1 MSIGIGETLREARE
15 AQGRTQQDAAQ
26 SLRIR
31 SDYVQALEDEDF
43 GVFGAD
49 TYARGHL
56 RNYANLLG
64 LDAQALLDTYDR
76 YVRTD
81 DQTAH
86 QIADAPLSLTPRE
99 PLPQWVIVLGALV
112 AVVGAIAVIGLLG
125 DRAPEAADTSI
136 ADEAS
141 PSPTPSA
148 TASEPTSEP
157 TTEPTT
163 SSPTPTFEG
172 VDLLLVVEA
181 DCWMSISV
189 DGQEHPRSNTVIAGG
204 ETLEL
209 QADDQ
214 VQITYGNAGGVIVEL
229 NGESYGRP
237 GGNGAVVEVVYGPD
251 GPVDDAG
258 QA

>member
-15 AQGRTQQDAAQ
+15 AQGRTPQDAAQ

-31 SDYVQALEDEDF
+31 SDYVQALENEEFD
-43 GVFGAD
+43 VFGAD

-86 QIADAPLSLTPRE
+86 HIADAPLSLTPRE
-99 PLPQWVIVLGALV
+99 PLPQWIIVLGALV
-112 AVVGAIAVIGLLG
+112 AVIGAIAVIGLLG

-141 PSPTPSA
+141 PTPTPSV
-148 TASEPTSEP
+148 TPSEPTSQ
-157 TTEPTT
+157 PTT
-163 SSPTPTFEG
+163 SAPSPTPTFEG
-172 VDLLLVVEA
+172 VQVLLVVEA

-189 DGQEHPRSNTVIAGG
+189 DGQEHPRSNTVIPGG
-204 ETLEL
+204 ETLEVHG
-209 QADDQ
+209 DEQ
-214 VQITYGNAGGVIVEL
+214 VQITYGNAGGVIVEV

-237 GGNGAVVEVVYGPD
+237 GGNGAVVEVTYGPD
-251 GPVDDAG
+251 GPVEA
-258 QA
+258 

>member
-15 AQGRTQQDAAQ
+15 AQGRTPQDAAQ

-31 SDYVQALEDEDF
+31 SDYVTALENEEFD
-43 GVFGAD
+43 VFGAD

-81 DQTAH
+81 DRTAH
-86 QIADAPLSLTPRE
+86 HIADAPLSLQPRE
-99 PLPQWVIVLGALV
+99 PLPQWIIVLGALV
-112 AVVGAIAVIGLLG
+112 AVIGAIAVIGLLG

-141 PSPTPSA
+141 PSPSATPSP
-148 TASEPTSEP
+148 TPSEPTSEP
-157 TTEPTT
+157 TTTEP
-163 SSPTPTFEG
+163 SPTPTFEG
-172 VDLLLVVEA
+172 VEMLLVVEA

-189 DGQEHPRSNTVIAGG
+189 DGQEHPRSNTVIPGG

-209 QADDQ
+209 RADDQ
-214 VQITYGNAGGVIVEL
+214 VQITYGNAGGVIVEV

-237 GGNGAVVEVVYGPD
+237 GGNGAVVEVTYGPD
-251 GPVDDAG
+251 GPIEGAG